1 MQFATGAKKNFT
13 YLRPVTGRSDPAGN
27 TQLKTISL
35 ILAAIDIGSNA
46 ARLLIT
52 EVERG
57 LNGNPEFIKLNLVR
71 VPLRLGFDVF
81 EYKKI
86 SAEKEQMIIN
96 TLQAYKYLLDAY
108 RVEHFKACATA
119 AMRDAENAA
128 SVLER
133 VKQATGIQVDVITGD
148 EEASIIY
155 ENHVAESLDRDRAY
169 LYIDVGGGSTELTLF
184 NNNSLIFKE
193 SFDIG
198 TIRLLKNQ
206 VTEEKW
212 MEVKDFLKEETKS
225 FKNLVA
231 IGTGGNINKVFSMS
245 KKKDGKPLPL
255 ELLKDYHKEM
265 GSFSVYQRMRVY
277 NMREDRA
284 DVIVPALQIFIN
296 VMRWADAGEVWVPKI
311 GLADG
316 LIKHLYK
323 QVRMRGMEV

>member
-1 MQFATGAKKNFT
+1 MEVELPGRQNAT
-13 YLRPVTGRSDPAGN
+13 
-27 TQLKTISL
+27 KTLSL
-35 ILAAIDIGSNA
+35 ILAAVDIGSNA

-57 LNGNPEFIKLNLVR
+57 LSGYPEFIKLNLVR

-86 SAEKEQMIIN
+86 SPEKEKMIIS
-96 TLQAYKYLLDAY
+96 TLQAYKYLLQAY
-108 RVEHFKACATA
+108 RVEHYKACATA

-128 SVLER
+128 SILQHAEE
-133 VKQATGIQVDVITGD
+133 ATGIRVEVITGD

-155 ENHVAESLDRDRAY
+155 ENHVAENLDRDHVY

-184 NNNSLIFKE
+184 SNNTIIFKE

-206 VTEEKW
+206 VPEEKW
-212 MEVKDFLKEETKS
+212 LAVKDFLKEKTKA

-245 KKKDGKPLPL
+245 KKKDGKALPL

-265 GSFSVYQRMRVY
+265 GSFSVYQRMRAY

-296 VMRWADAGEVWVPKI
+296 VMRWADATEIYVPKI

-323 QVRMRGMEV
+323 QVRLRGMEV